1 MKRIIFVASFL
12 CIYGAVS
19 ANHLRDTT
27 FKEQPIV
34 LKTTTG
40 EISGT
45 LTIGDRPGGVVAL
58 IIAGSGP
65 TDRNGNSMFTNNNSL
80 KMLAQQMAN
89 MGVASVRYDKRGVGA
104 SAKALKTEADI
115 RFEDYIRD
123 AVEWIQ
129 LLKKDK
135 RFKSVLV
142 IGHSEG
148 SLIGMVAAATNGVAK
163 FISIA
168 GTGRAIDV
176 ILKEQLKASN
186 SELYDLS
193 IPILDSLK
201 RGLLVKNVDKKL
213 ASIFRPS
220 VQPYMISWL
229 KYDPQKE
236 IKKLTIPV
244 LLVQGTNDI
253 QVPVEDAKLL
263 QAAKP
268 AAQMLMIENMNHILK
283 NVAGDR
289 EANAATYK
297 DPNLKL
303 APGLLEG
310 ILGFINKKPAVT
322 KKK

>member
-1 MKRIIFVASFL
+1 MERGIQFTSAPASGGIHRFSHWVQLAKKTFMKRIIFVASFL

-45 LTIGDRPGGVVAL
+45 LTVGDRPGSVVAL

-135 RFKSVLV
+135 R
-142 IGHSEG
+142 
-148 SLIGMVAAATNGVAK
+148 
-163 FISIA
+163 
-168 GTGRAIDV
+168 
-176 ILKEQLKASN
+176 
-186 SELYDLS
+186 
-193 IPILDSLK
+193 
-201 RGLLVKNVDKKL
+201 
-213 ASIFRPS
+213 
-220 VQPYMISWL
+220 
-229 KYDPQKE
+229 
-236 IKKLTIPV
+236 
-244 LLVQGTNDI
+244 
-253 QVPVEDAKLL
+253 
-263 QAAKP
+263 
-268 AAQMLMIENMNHILK
+268 
-283 NVAGDR
+283 
-289 EANAATYK
+289 
-297 DPNLKL
+297 
-303 APGLLEG
+303 
-310 ILGFINKKPAVT
+310 
-322 KKK
+322 